1 MKYYIAFLIPV
12 FIFLACEKSEFITQK
27 DAMLEFSTDTV
38 LFDTVFTT
46 IGSATLYFNVYNRH
60 TQAIRISQIHLA
72 GDNHSPYHLN
82 IDGQPINS
90 ISDVELMAGDSMYI
104 FVQVKIDPLNNNNP
118 LVVQDSVIFV
128 TNGNTQYVQLVAF
141 GQDVNL
147 INGAIIPSAQNDTIW
162 NNNKP
167 YLIYNSMLVD
177 TLKKLTIASGCRLYF
192 HYNSS
197 LLVKGTLIVNGTLDQ
212 PVVFQGDRLEDF
224 YSNIPGQWGAAV
236 ELTNGALYFLGGIHF
251 LAGSKDNLIDYAIIK
266 NATKGIQA
274 DSSVNPL
281 QPLLTIS
288 NTIIDNISIT
298 GIHGQG
304 TTITASNCLISNCG
318 VNAISLSVGG
328 NYRFYHCTLANY
340 YFYSNRNT
348 PSLLLN
354 NYFEVVHNQ
363 QIQTYIRPISAFFG
377 NCIIYGGNSAVNSEL
392 GFDFKGNI
400 NEHYQYL
407 FDHCLIKARYD
418 QISDTNY
425 FKSAVTAGYY
435 DHLFKQVG
443 YNQCD
448 FSLDTLSVAKD
459 KGNAGWAQI
468 FPFDI
473 LNNNRL
479 ADGKPDIGAYER
491 VE

>member
-12 FIFLACEKSEFITQK
+12 FVFLACEKSEFITQK

-90 ISDVELMAGDSMYI
+90 ISDVELMAGDSLYI

-147 INGAIIPSAQNDTIW
+147 INGAIVPSAQNDTIW

-177 TLKKLTIASGCRLYF
+177 TLKKLTIEAGCRLYF

-212 PVVFQGDRLEDF
+212 PVVFQSDRLEDF
-224 YSNIPGQWGAAV
+224 YSNIPGEWGAAV
-236 ELTNGALYFLGGIHF
+236 ELNNGAL
-251 LAGSKDNLIDYAIIK
+251 
-266 NATKGIQA
+266 
-274 DSSVNPL
+274 
-281 QPLLTIS
+281 
-288 NTIIDNISIT
+288 
-298 GIHGQG
+298 
-304 TTITASNCLISNCG
+304 
-318 VNAISLSVGG
+318 
-328 NYRFYHCTLANY
+328 
-340 YFYSNRNT
+340 
-348 PSLLLN
+348 
-354 NYFEVVHNQ
+354 
-363 QIQTYIRPISAFFG
+363 
-377 NCIIYGGNSAVNSEL
+377 
-392 GFDFKGNI
+392 
-400 NEHYQYL
+400 
-407 FDHCLIKARYD
+407 
-418 QISDTNY
+418 
-425 FKSAVTAGYY
+425 
-435 DHLFKQVG
+435 
-443 YNQCD
+443 
-448 FSLDTLSVAKD
+448 
-459 KGNAGWAQI
+459 
-468 FPFDI
+468 
-473 LNNNRL
+473 
-479 ADGKPDIGAYER
+479 
-491 VE
+491 